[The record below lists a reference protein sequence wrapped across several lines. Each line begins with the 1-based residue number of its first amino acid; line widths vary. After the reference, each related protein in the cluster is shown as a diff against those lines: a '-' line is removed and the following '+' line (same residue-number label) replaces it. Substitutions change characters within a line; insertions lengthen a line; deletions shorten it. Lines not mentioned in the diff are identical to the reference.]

1 MNKSRAT
8 YFGTT
13 NANTRHMASC
23 GWWRGDGES
32 LQGHISPNRNSPHQ
46 QVVAFVGQKCVTL
59 DLFVRKTYSTYEND
73 DN

>member
-13 NANTRHMASC
+13 NANTRHVASC
-23 GWWRGDGES
+23 GRCRGDGES
-32 LQGHISPNRNSPHQ
+32 IYGYLSPNRNSSRQH
-46 QVVAFVGQKCVTL
+46 VVAFVGPKCVAL
-59 DLFVRKTYSTYEND
+59 DLFVRNTYSTYEND